1 MTDNVISLDDKRWEK
16 EFNKDMQEALEEVV
30 AVLHN
35 HLPPEVGSVVGKA
48 IAVTLTEVGDKI
60 LEAFENLEDP
70 PKIS

>member
-1 MTDNVISLDDKRWEK
+1 MTDNLLSQEDKRWEK
-16 EFNKDMQEALEEVV
+16 EFNKDMQEAFEEVV

>member
-16 EFNKDMQEALEEVV
+16 EFNKDMQEAFEEVV

-48 IAVTLTEVGDKI
+48 IAVTLTEVGAKI

>member
-16 EFNKDMQEALEEVV
+16 EFNKDMQEAFEEVV

-48 IAVTLTEVGDKI
+48 IAVTLTEVGDRI

>member
-1 MTDNVISLDDKRWEK
+1 MTDNVISQDDKRWEK
-16 EFNKDMQEALEEVV
+16 EFNKDMQEAFEEVV

>member
-16 EFNKDMQEALEEVV
+16 EFNKDMQEAFEEVV